1 MIRIKHLSL
10 SRGSKQ
16 ILRDANLD
24 LPIQG
29 CIGLVGANGCG
40 KSSLLA
46 ALQGELLPDEGS
58 IDMPTMRV
66 VALEQSLPQSTLPA
80 WQWLLE
86 QDLELSR
93 SVHAQALA
101 MAADDAQAIALANEA
116 WVDRKSV
123 V

>member
-24 LPIQG
+24 LPMQG

-86 QDLELSR
+86 QDLELS
-93 SVHAQALA
+93 
-101 MAADDAQAIALANEA
+101 
-116 WVDRKSV
+116 
-123 V
+123 